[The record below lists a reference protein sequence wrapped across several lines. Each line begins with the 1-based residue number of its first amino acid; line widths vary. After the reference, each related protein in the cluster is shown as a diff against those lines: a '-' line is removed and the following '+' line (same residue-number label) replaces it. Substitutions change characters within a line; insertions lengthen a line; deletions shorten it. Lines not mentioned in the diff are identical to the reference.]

1 MLCFVLVIVIILLN
15 SWIYLLFNKFSEIKW
30 QKMDM
35 YNMYNLNS
43 GNVGTFFL
51 NLNKMKTKI
60 LSNHMSQYFIQ
71 NRT

>member
-43 GNVGTFFL
+43 GNVGTFF
-51 NLNKMKTKI
+51 
-60 LSNHMSQYFIQ
+60 
-71 NRT
+71 